1 MAKLSSHIAHIISSF
16 YHTLLKLH
24 AIPDFCL
31 SRKKNK
37 KTGKVYLY
45 KQESTSKGRKQTK
58 IKAADEAHYLALYSE
73 RQKLKARL
81 RELKAKYKKLSFHD
95 RRDVRYALAC
105 FWHAMDLGVGK
116 AIEKNTYLDGT
127 TRDSKSELIFSLLFD
142 LLGIQYTHNYPLY
155 AQGRTY
161 WVDFYFPDSQD
172 FHEHMGMLDDEQYA
186 QNQKRKLEDYAAEGI
201 QEKKNLL
208 ITKEH
213 YVTDSHDPEK
223 KRACIDLREIVLQLI
238 SFGKVAP
245 QKAFHLLFPDKPLPK
260 I

>member
-1 MAKLSSHIAHIISSF
+1 MAKLISRIANIISSF
-16 YHTLLKLH
+16 YHTLLELH
-24 AIPDFCL
+24 AIPDFCI

-45 KQESTSKGRKQTK
+45 KQESTRNGRKQTK
-58 IKAADEAHYLALYSE
+58 IKAAEEADYLSLYE
-73 RQKLKARL
+73 KRQKLKARL
-81 RELKAKYKKLSFHD
+81 KELKTQYKTLSFKD

-105 FWHAMDLGVGK
+105 FRYAK
-116 AIEKNTYLDGT
+116 AADIGEIIEKNTYLDGT

-142 LLGIQYTHNYPLY
+142 LLGIQYTHNYPIY
-155 AQGRTY
+155 AQGPTY
-161 WVDFYFPDSQD
+161 SADFYFPESQD

-186 QNQKRKLEDYAAEGI
+186 QHQKHKLEDYAAEDI

-213 YVTDSHDPEK
+213 FVTDSRDPEK

-238 SFGKVAP
+238 SFGKISP
-245 QKAFHLLFPDKPLPK
+245 RKAFRLLFPDKPILK

>member
-1 MAKLSSHIAHIISSF
+1 MATLLSHIAHIISSF
-16 YHTLLKLH
+16 YHTLLELH

-45 KQESTSKGRKQTK
+45 KQESTRNDRKQTK
-58 IKAADEAHYLALYSE
+58 IKAAEEADYLSLYE
-73 RQKLKARL
+73 KRQKLKARL
-81 RELKAKYKKLSFHD
+81 RELKAQYKTLSFKD

-105 FWHAMDLGVGK
+105 FRYAKDANIGEI
-116 AIEKNTYLDGT
+116 IEKNTYLDGT
-127 TRDSKSELIFSLLFD
+127 ARDSKSEIILSLLFE
-142 LLGIQYTHNYPLY
+142 LLGISYTHNYSIY
-155 AQGRTY
+155 AQGTPY
-161 WVDFYFPDSQD
+161 WVDFYFPESQD

-186 QNQKRKLEDYAAEGI
+186 QHQRRKLEDYAAEGI
-201 QEKKNLL
+201 LEKKNLL

-238 SFGKVAP
+238 SFGKIAP
-245 QKAFHLLFPDKPLPK
+245 QKAFRLLFPDKPIPK

>member
-1 MAKLSSHIAHIISSF
+1 MVKHLSHIAYIISSF
-16 YHTLLKLH
+16 YHTLLELH
-24 AIPDFCL
+24 AIPKFCL

-58 IKAADEAHYLALYSE
+58 IKAAEEEDYLKLYAK

-81 RELKAKYKKLSFHD
+81 KELQSQYKTLSFKD

-105 FWHAMDLGVGK
+105 FQYAQEAGIGK
-116 AIEKNTYLDGT
+116 IIRKNTFLDGT
-127 TRDSKSELIFSLLFD
+127 TRDSKSELILSLLFEM
-142 LLGIQYTHNYPLY
+142 LGIEYTHNYPIL
-155 AQGRTY
+155 AQGHPY
-161 WVDFYFPDSQD
+161 MIDFYFPGSQD
-172 FHEHMGMLDDEQYA
+172 FHEHMGMLDDEQYV
-186 QNQKRKLEDYAAEGI
+186 QSQKRKLEDYAAEGI

-213 YVTDSHDPEK
+213 FVTDSRDPEK

-238 SFGKVAP
+238 SFGKIAP
-245 QKAFHLLFPDKPLPK
+245 QKAFRLLFPDKPLPK
-260 I
+260 L